1 MSEPIIRRA
10 TAEDA
15 EAIAAIAVAE
25 WEAIYQGFR
34 QQLGDELFNIQYGDY
49 REKKRAAVLSNLKNA
64 AMYVTELEGRVV
76 GFICFFYDGET
87 GIGTISNN
95 AVSGE
100 VRGHGIGGRQYEFVF
115 DTLREMGAK
124 CVKVG
129 TGLDEAHAP
138 ARRAYEKAGF
148 DRSLSSITYYKML

>member
-1 MSEPIIRRA
+1 MKDLIIRRA
-10 TAEDA
+10 TAEDG
-15 EAIAAIAVAE
+15 EAIAEIAVAE
-25 WEAIYQGFR
+25 WEAIYLGFR
-34 QQLGDELFNIQYGDY
+34 DQLGEELFRLQYGDY
-49 REKKRAAVLSNLKNA
+49 RAKKRAAVLSTLEA
-64 AMYVTELEGRVV
+64 IYVSELEGRIV
-76 GFICFFYDGET
+76 GFITLFYDGDT

-95 AVSGE
+95 AVAGDM
-100 VRGHGIGGRQYEFVF
+100 RGHGIGGRQYEFVF
-115 DTLREMGAK
+115 DRLREMGAK